1 MVKSATPAEVAVYAE
16 EVPSYLEGR
25 SLPGELFDRV
35 LAEAVPE
42 LGQARTRVRVAHKER
57 AVLRHDAAKLHRQIH
72 EGRRSEVPLVD
83 PRNVTAQRYA

>member
-1 MVKSATPAEVAVYAE
+1 VYAE

-35 LAEAVPE
+35 LAVPE